1 MNTLS
6 KILMCGTIALSASS
20 VFAMDAMK
28 PSMQDCKDHMAMAK
42 KDGMKK
48 DDASMKMD
56 KTCSAMMKA
65 DHGKMGDGMKKDGMK
80 KEGMM
85 K

>member
-1 MNTLS
+1 MNTIS
-6 KILMCGTIALSASS
+6 KVLMCGTIALSASS

-48 DDASMKMD
+48 DDA
-56 KTCSAMMKA
+56 MMKR
-65 DHGKMGDGMKKDGMK
+65 DTMCTDMMKKDGM
-80 KEGMM
+80 MM
-85 K
+85 KKDGMAASEPMMKK